1 MIPAISTTA
10 LSRRYRDQAA
20 LDDVSLV
27 VEPGTVTGL
36 LGRNGAGKTT
46 LMRIVT
52 GQEFP
57 TSGAI
62 RVFGQAPIE
71 NDAVLRRMVFVREEQ
86 ALSGFPRGPRNPG
99 GLMVLSELG
108 PGAGPEGLQPED
120 RGASV
125 PVSVVDVREAV
136 IQAHHEEWA
145 RVVASLT
152 RRFGDLDIAEEA
164 AAEAFATAV
173 ERWPAD
179 GVPPNPG
186 AWLTTTAN
194 RKAIDRIRRENKR
207 DDKQK
212 EAQLL
217 YDDDPSEPAGAIDD
231 ERLRLI
237 FTCCH
242 PALATETRVALT
254 LRMVA
259 GLTVPEIARAFLV
272 QEATMGQRITRA
284 KAKIKAARIPY
295 RVPSAEDL
303 PARVSGVLAVLF
315 LVFNEGYLPTGP
327 DTDPVRHDLT
337 AEAIRLTRLI
347 RALMPDD
354 GEVAGLLA
362 LMVLTEARRTARV
375 SPSGELVTLDKQ
387 DRGTWDA
394 ELIAEGHRL
403 VRERLAAGAAPGRY
417 QILAAISA
425 VHTCARDVR
434 HTDWSQVV
442 ALYDQLVRLDPSPV
456 IALNRAIAVAELD
469 GPEVALAAIGRL
481 EHRLA
486 GYHAYHAA
494 RADLLRRLGHSQ
506 KSRAA
511 YDKAIEL
518 AGNTAET
525 ASLTRRRDQLGSA
538 RRSRS
543 EPEHSSGRPRG
554 APGGRII
561 RCGGEP
567 DAGRRG

>member
-1 MIPAISTTA
+1 M
-10 LSRRYRDQAA
+10 
-20 LDDVSLV
+20 
-27 VEPGTVTGL
+27 
-36 LGRNGAGKTT
+36 N
-46 LMRIVT
+46 
-52 GQEFP
+52 
-57 TSGAI
+57 
-62 RVFGQAPIE
+62 
-71 NDAVLRRMVFVREEQ
+71 
-86 ALSGFPRGPRNPG
+86 
-99 GLMVLSELG
+99 
-108 PGAGPEGLQPED
+108 
-120 RGASV
+120 
-125 PVSVVDVREAV
+125 VVDVREAV
-136 IQAHHEEWA
+136 TQAHHEEWA

-152 RRFGDLDIAEEA
+152 RRFGDLGIAEES

-207 DDKQK
+207 GDKQK

-217 YDDDPSEPAGAIDD
+217 YDDDDPPERPGVIDD

-242 PALATETRVALT
+242 PALAMETRVALT

-272 QEATMGQRITRA
+272 QEITMGQRITRA

-315 LVFNEGYLPTGP
+315 LVFNEGYLATGP
-327 DTDPVRHDLT
+327 GTDPVRHDLT

-347 RALMPDD
+347 RGLMPDD

-362 LMVLTEARRTARV
+362 LMLLTEARRTARI
-375 SPSGELVTLDKQ
+375 SASGELVTLDEQ

-394 ELIAEGHRL
+394 ALIAEGHRL
-403 VRERLAAGAAPGRY
+403 VRERLAAGVAPGRY

-425 VHTCARDVR
+425 VHTSARDVR
-434 HTDWSQVV
+434 DTDWSQVV
-442 ALYDQLVRLDPSPV
+442 ALYDQLVHLDPSPI
-456 IALNRAIAVAELD
+456 IALNRSIAVAELD
-469 GPEVALAAIGRL
+469 GPEVALAAVDRL
-481 EHRLA
+481 DHKLA
-486 GYHAYHAA
+486 GYHAYHAT
-494 RADLLRRLGHSQ
+494 RADLLRRLGRSQ
-506 KSRAA
+506 DSRAA

-525 ASLTRRRDQLGSA
+525 AYLTRRRDQLG
-538 RRSRS
+538 
-543 EPEHSSGRPRG
+543 
-554 APGGRII
+554 
-561 RCGGEP
+561 
-567 DAGRRG
+567 